1 MKQVPV
7 DLHRERKKLR
17 TALLSLALIVCPGG
31 LFILDFPEGKPD
43 LGFESPESPDL
54 LPPQIYYPPLAEAP
68 PPEPEPPAPPKPEPK
83 PTPTPSEA
91 ELALKRIQVS
101 LAAEKERREEEER
114 KQREEEEQRKAEEE
128 RKQKEEEKKK
138 REEEE
143 RKEREREEQRKAEE
157 ERRTA
162 EEERRKEE
170 ERKRREEEVELAR
183 RKAEEL
189 RAQADAAARAAEA
202 ARLAGL
208 RDIYLGR
215 IRAQIENRMDT
226 PGALVGRTDV
236 VVEVR
241 VLLHSDGELKGWPK
255 VIRSSG
261 FPDYDEEAIRA
272 VIQAAPLLLPADEPE
287 LLREFL
293 QLNLRIRPK

>member
-43 LGFESPESPDL
+43 LGFESPEPPDL

-68 PPEPEPPAPPKPEPK
+68 PPEPEPPAPPKPAPK

-128 RKQKEEEKKK
+128 RKQKEEEKKE

-143 RKEREREEQRKAEE
+143 RKQREREEQRKAEE
-157 ERRTA
+157 EQ
-162 EEERRKEE
+162 RKEE
-170 ERKRREEEVELAR
+170 ERKRREEEAELAR

-189 RAQADAAARAAEA
+189 RAQADAAARAAEV

-226 PGALVGRTDV
+226 PAALVGREDV

-261 FPDYDEEAIRA
+261 FSDYDEEAIRA
-272 VIQAAPLLLPADEPE
+272 VIQASPLLLPSDEPE

-293 QLNLRIRPK
+293 QLNLRISPK

>member
-1 MKQVPV
+1 M
-7 DLHRERKKLR
+7 
-17 TALLSLALIVCPGG
+17 SLALILLAGALIWLGASARSAPTRFLVIDAE
-31 LFILDFPEGKPD
+31 LVD
-43 LGFESPESPDL
+43 LV
-54 LPPQIYYPPLAEAP
+54 PPQFQSLPAPLPKPEAVS
-68 PPEPEPPAPPKPEPK
+68 EPEPAPPPK
-83 PTPTPSEA
+83 PTPSKA
-91 ELALKRIQVS
+91 ELAFKQVQVS
-101 LAAEKERREEEER
+101 LAADRERREEEER
-114 KQREEEEQRKAEEE
+114 KKREEEEQRKAEEE

-143 RKEREREEQRKAEE
+143 RKQREREEQRKAEE
-157 ERRTA
+157 ERRKA
-162 EEERRKEE
+162 EEEQRKEE
-170 ERKRREEEVELAR
+170 ERKRREEEAELAR

-189 RAQADAAARAAEA
+189 RAQADAAARAAEV

-208 RDIYLGR
+208 RDIYMGR

-226 PGALVGRTDV
+226 PAALVGRADV

-272 VIQAAPLLLPADEPE
+272 VIQASPLLLPADEPE

-293 QLNLRIRPK
+293 QLNLRIRPQVRIPRLP